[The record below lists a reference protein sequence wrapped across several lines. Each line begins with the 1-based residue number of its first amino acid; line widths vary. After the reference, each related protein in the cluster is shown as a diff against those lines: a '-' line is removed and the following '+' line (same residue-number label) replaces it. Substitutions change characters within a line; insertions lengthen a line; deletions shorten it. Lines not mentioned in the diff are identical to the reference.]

1 MMDRQRWLASPWP
14 ASLTICA
21 AAVVWILVFGDPL
34 EGFEMRWLGET
45 LRWRN
50 AAGVTQPV
58 DANIV
63 HLDISQS
70 DLDAMPSLESE
81 YEKAAAIIG
90 QAASLGAKVV
100 VFDVIFARGTPGM
113 AQPILTAAAAAAA
126 HNCTVVLA
134 EAMLPAP
141 GGGVDRARSFPFRER
156 YQPAGLINIQADD
169 DGVSRHYAFV
179 RQTAGGAESSLA
191 LAAYLAWRDA
201 KWDDVEKNPG
211 AVQWDEIGPD
221 MTSVQRHRAPVP
233 PVLLNFRGEWRDVF
247 RHYTIPQFLAQ
258 RPGSLAN
265 SIVIVSYI
273 ATGVGDIGTTPFGP
287 DQPRVLLHSTALND
301 LIQQSWLRR
310 TPRYADALALALLLL
325 IALGNAAFRRLST
338 LVGWW
343 LLGETVILLLGV
355 ALIWEAR
362 WVPASIMVLGVGAL
376 MLLVEIVRRYS
387 VELIERLRLRSTM
400 SFYFS
405 PRVLDRVL
413 KNPGSMQPQEV
424 DLTVL
429 LTDLRNST
437 PLAELLGAHG
447 TFDLLNKVFEAETRS
462 VMAEDG
468 TLEHF
473 LGDQFLAYWGAPDP
487 QPDAADRACRAA
499 LALIGEMEALRAQL
513 SGEVH
518 KLFGYGVALH
528 RGDALIGNKG
538 SAQRL
543 DYGVVGDLINSA
555 ARVESLTKKYGV
567 PFLVTRE
574 LFDTLSNPPP
584 HRVLDRVIVKGK
596 SVAVELIE
604 LCNPRSPGNFQE
616 ISAFYSAAFAQYQQ
630 ANFAPAARLFAAI
643 ANDPPSHLLAER
655 CQALE
660 KTPPLKWNGVFAF
673 DDK

>member
-21 AAVVWILVFGDPL
+21 VAVVWIMVFGDPL

-134 EAMLPAP
+134 EAMLPTP

-287 DQPRVLLHSTALND
+287 DQPRVLLHSTALDD